1 MNIIYG
7 ILPYK
12 YLTDLTGVKGLS
24 GLSYKNLAIL
34 DVKFISEMNQGI
46 LFSALTTDNHD
57 LDYPD
62 FDFEIINII
71 INPKKHR
78 TLTEKSRHLLSDNAK
93 KKRSRKEKNLIINK
107 QNWKQFIGRRK
118 TIIDLY
124 ISIL

>member
-62 FDFEIINII
+62 FDCEIINII